1 MKGLT
6 KIKTYTVWDSKTGKT
21 FATLK
26 EAKGYE
32 QSYRKQT
39 GTFLSITE
47 GSKKVTHSF
56 TPPIVG
62 GKKVKPSWI
71 KK

>member
-1 MKGLT
+1 MKGLSR
-6 KIKTYTVWDSKTGKT
+6 IRTYTVWDSKTGKT

-32 QSYRKQT
+32 ASYRKQT
-39 GTFLSITE
+39 GIFLSITE
-47 GSKKVTHSF
+47 GYKKATHSF
-56 TPPIVG
+56 AFPICD
-62 GKKVKPSWI
+62 KKTKASWI